1 MPVRKTESR
10 IPDTFQAADL
20 GQAITASGC
29 TMISFVTSPLVLDRP
44 NQYVIIITDTGIAA
58 SAASYEWT
66 VTESGV
72 APATSTSTVGELDLE
87 PSHTGSLK
95 VVVRILNGSGTELA
109 ALTLDQ
115 TVVPPSEELED
126 LIAES
131 NEEAG
136 PGMADPDALR
146 ELINQYNA
154 YYQSVTLQASEPI
167 GGFKRLVFNMC
178 FDGVIKRNV
187 DERKRHVGQLAVAV
201 NSGNTDFAT
210 LSTQGIGV
218 CNVRL
223 LLLAMTLPGMIPWT
237 LMPTDPNERA
247 LRLSDLHQDLAG
259 LDENKRIDLFNIARF
274 PKSNIKVCARMLEN
288 LRNQYFSTASFDDV
302 LTGMSGA
309 RAQWIIAQYRQ
320 GPITRT

>member
-1 MPVRKTESR
+1 MAVRKTESR
-10 IPDTFQAADL
+10 IPDTFQAENL

-29 TMISFVTSPLVLDRP
+29 TMISYVTSPLVNNRP
-44 NQYVIIITDTGIAA
+44 NQYVVFITDAGIAA
-58 SAASYEWT
+58 STNSYEWT
-66 VTESGV
+66 VEESGV
-72 APATSTSTVGELDLE
+72 APIISNSTVGELALE
-87 PSHTGSLK
+87 PTHSGSLR
-95 VVVRILNGSGTELA
+95 VSVRVLNGSGGELA
-109 ALTLDQ
+109 ALTLNQ

-131 NEEAG
+131 NEDAG

-146 ELINQYNA
+146 ELINQYNP
-154 YYQSVTLQASEPI
+154 YYQSVTLQQSEPI

-178 FDGVIKRNV
+178 FDGVMRRTEE
-187 DERKRHVGQLAVAV
+187 ERKRHVDQLALAL
-201 NSGNTDFAT
+201 NSGDSDFAT
-210 LSTQGIGV
+210 LSTQGVGV

-237 LMPTDPNERA
+237 LMPTDANERA
-247 LRLSDLHQDLAG
+247 LRLSDLHQDLAR
-259 LDENKRIDLFNIARF
+259 LDENKKIDLFNLARF
-274 PKSNIKVCARMLEN
+274 PKSNIQVCAKMLEN
-288 LRNQYFSTASFDDV
+288 LRNQYFNTTNFDDV

>member
-10 IPDTFQAADL
+10 IPDTFQASDL

-29 TMISFVTSPLVLDRP
+29 TIISYVTSPLVRDRP
-44 NQYVIIITDTGIAA
+44 NQYIVFVTDPGITA
-58 SAASYEWT
+58 SAASYQWT
-66 VTESGV
+66 VTESGL
-72 APATSTSTVGELDLE
+72 APAVTTSPDGELLLQ
-87 PSHTGSLK
+87 PTNSGSLR
-95 VVVRILNGSGTELA
+95 VSVSILNGSGTQLA
-109 ALTLDQ
+109 TLTLDQ

-126 LIAES
+126 LIAEA
-131 NEEAG
+131 NEDSG
-136 PGMADPDALR
+136 PGMADPGALR

-154 YYQSVTLQASEPI
+154 YYQSVTLQAPEST

-178 FDGVIKRNV
+178 FDGVIKRNA
-187 DERKRHVGQLAVAV
+187 DERKFHADELKTAL
-201 NSGNTDFAT
+201 NSGDTDFAT

-223 LLLAMTLPGMIPWT
+223 LLLAMTLPGIMPWT
-237 LMPTDPNERA
+237 LMPADQNQRA
-247 LRLSDLHQDLAG
+247 VKLEELHQSLAA
-259 LDENKRIDLFNIARF
+259 LNDNQKIDLFNIARF
-274 PKSNIKVCARMLEN
+274 PKSNISACARMLEN
-288 LRNQYFSTASFDDV
+288 LRNQYFNTTSFEDV